1 MDENQKFR
9 WTQFEKLI
17 DLHTFYFENLIKS
30 ATFSFG
36 IIGAI
41 FTYVIKA
48 ELSESLVRVS
58 LLLPLALSIGTSV
71 IFFRGIDKAKEFNT
85 WVKQMQAEIP
95 LTWRPHA
102 ETLYQMCQI
111 FVLLFLT
118 ISICLTIVFLN
129 PSILQGI
136 TSKNM

>member
-1 MDENQKFR
+1 MDENQKFA

-17 DLHTFYFENLIKS
+17 DLHKFYFENLIKS

-58 LLLPLALSIGTSV
+58 LLLPLILSIGTSV
-71 IFFRGIDKAKEFNT
+71 IFFGGIDKAKEFNK
-85 WVKQMQAEIP
+85 WVKQIKGEIP
-95 LTWRPHA
+95 LTWQPHA
-102 ETLYQMCQI
+102 ETLFQMCLI
-111 FVLLFLT
+111 FALLFLAV
-118 ISICLTIVFLN
+118 SICLTIVFFN
-129 PSILQGI
+129 PSILHGI
-136 TSKNM
+136 TDKHI